1 MNYYF
6 VAFVTGFIVAIITI
20 VILTGLALRMMD
32 KPRKDYEAE
41 KKRIKKEATKKE
53 IKLDGID
60 DYLEIPDN
68 DNLNIKLEVGND

>member
-41 KKRIKKEATKKE
+41 KRKLKHQATKE
-53 IKLDGID
+53 
-60 DYLEIPDN
+60 
-68 DNLNIKLEVGND
+68 NIKLEV